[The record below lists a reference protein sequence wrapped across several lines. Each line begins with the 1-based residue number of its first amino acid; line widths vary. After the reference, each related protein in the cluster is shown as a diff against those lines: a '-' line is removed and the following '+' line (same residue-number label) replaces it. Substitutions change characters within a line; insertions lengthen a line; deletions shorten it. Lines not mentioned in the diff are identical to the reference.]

1 MDKSIYNSEYQD
13 LINKLR
19 ALRLKKQWTQTQLA
33 LKLGVDQT
41 IISKIET
48 CERRLDVIEL
58 KNICTALNESFVDFV
73 ASLQEKHYP
82 QKNKK

>member
-1 MDKSIYNSEYQD
+1 MDKSIYNSEYQN

-19 ALRLKKQWTQTQLA
+19 ALRLKKRWTQTQLA

-58 KNICTALNESFVDFV
+58 KNICSALNEPFVDFI
-73 ASLQEKHYP
+73 ASLQDKH
-82 QKNKK
+82 

>member
-1 MDKSIYNSEYQD
+1 MDKSIYNSEYQN

-19 ALRLKKQWTQTQLA
+19 ALRLKKRWTQTQLA

-58 KNICTALNESFVDFV
+58 KNICSALNEPLVDFI
-73 ASLQEKHYP
+73 ASLQEKP
-82 QKNKK
+82 L